1 MEPQT
6 GIIATLGLHLGFSAK
21 PRIWQVPTCKMEPDL
36 EKVVNRPQAENSEL
50 YNVLK
55 IAGFATKDKQI

>member
-1 MEPQT
+1 MWLESLCV
-6 GIIATLGLHLGFSAK
+6 GGA
-21 PRIWQVPTCKMEPDL
+21 DL

-55 IAGFATKDKQI
+55 KAGFATKDKQKKVYQILVWHDRILKS